1 MGLDVT
7 LSDGV
12 VSQGV
17 SSRWVGQRAD
27 TACEEGVGTMLV
39 LRRKAGEAIVLN
51 GVITIHVLAV
61 EGERVKLGIS
71 APPEVVIVRSELLE
85 GPGAGMGM
93 PGGAAQGGPMAPH
106 REPRPYRE
114 PERPYREPDL
124 NRENNRGLDESG
136 EESRRGVG
144 MPQEPHRY
152 GYGERPRPFGYGE
165 RPRPFGERNLPTSI
179 GSGPLHRE

>member
-1 MGLDVT
+1 
-7 LSDGV
+7 
-12 VSQGV
+12 
-17 SSRWVGQRAD
+17 
-27 TACEEGVGTMLV
+27 MLV

-114 PERPYREPDL
+114 PERPYREPERPYREPDL
-124 NRENNRGLDESG
+124 NRENNRGPDDGG
-136 EESRRGVG
+136 EDSRRGLG
-144 MPQEPHRY
+144 MPQEPNRY

-165 RPRPFGERNLPTSI
+165 RPRSFGERNLPTSI